1 MKSEQFWRNKVN
13 ISKSGNFLSHFYARI
28 EHRLERG
35 FQKSEDQA
43 GLGSLQVGSIHGKR
57 RSNEP
62 CVDSRGQVVDL
73 DPTLFSPEDN
83 PGQFIRCTEE
93 MLFGVGAPLNGTGE
107 GNFRCSRDDEPESF

>member
-43 GLGSLQVGSIHGKR
+43 GHWF
-57 RSNEP
+57 
-62 CVDSRGQVVDL
+62 
-73 DPTLFSPEDN
+73 T
-83 PGQFIRCTEE
+83 PGREHPWQEKVE
-93 MLFGVGAPLNGTGE
+93 
-107 GNFRCSRDDEPESF
+107 